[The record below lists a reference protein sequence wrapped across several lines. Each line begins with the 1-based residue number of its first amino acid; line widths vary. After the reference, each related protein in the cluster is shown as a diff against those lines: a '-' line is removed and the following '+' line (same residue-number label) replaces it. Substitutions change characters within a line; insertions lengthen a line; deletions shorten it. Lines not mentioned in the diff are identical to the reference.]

1 MPWHFVRRSPHHRKR
16 CAAFSSSGYPIPT
29 PLRNRRLGERVRGS
43 EERRTM
49 KRMLN
54 EASAFREEMIAGY
67 ASAYGRYLQR
77 VPVASGVMANGT
89 PAPGQVSVVVGGGSG
104 HYPAFYGLVGQ
115 GLASAAAIG
124 DIFTSPPGEQCYR
137 VAKAVDGG
145 AGILFTFGN
154 YSGDVM
160 NFGMAEGKLRAEGV
174 DARTVLVTD
183 DVLSA
188 SREEADRRRGI
199 AGGFFVFKSAGASA
213 ARGGRLDD
221 VEALTRHANA
231 RVRTAGV
238 AFAGCTVPGQD
249 QPLFSVAPGQME
261 IGLGIHGE
269 PGVRVA
275 EQMPSRQIAAMLVE
289 TLLAETP
296 QDSGSNVAV
305 LVNGLGGTKYEEMF
319 VFYNDVAALLDRSG
333 LVPYNPLIGE
343 FVTSLDMTG
352 MSLSLFWLDD
362 NLKSLLDATALSPA
376 FTSIGPDIARATE
389 STTSVIG
396 PAPAFTEAIST
407 SEENHIPGG
416 EFGEQARAA
425 LRQALATIEEME
437 SELGRLDAAAGD
449 GDHGAG
455 MVRGLR
461 AAVNAID
468 GFGGTARQTFRR
480 GGIAFQNTAGG
491 VSGALVGAW
500 LIAVGTGLPDQDEV
514 VDPPA
519 LARAFDEALATLQR
533 LGQAQ
538 PGDKTMIDTLAPFST
553 ALNEAVAIGQ
563 DISQSWAA
571 ALPAATAGMLSTID
585 MVSRRGRASRLGE
598 RSRGVQDAGATSIYH
613 VLHAFGAGFKG

>member
-1 MPWHFVRRSPHHRKR
+1 
-16 CAAFSSSGYPIPT
+16 
-29 PLRNRRLGERVRGS
+29 
-43 EERRTM
+43 M

-67 ASAYGRYLQR
+67 TSAYGRYLHR
-77 VPVASGVMANGT
+77 VPGTSGVMANGV
-89 PAPGQVSVVVGGGSG
+89 PAPGRVSVVVGGGSG

-124 DIFTSPPGEQCYR
+124 DIFTSPSGEQCYR
-137 VAKAVDGG
+137 VAKVVDGS
-145 AGILFTFGN
+145 AGILFSFGN

-160 NFGMAEGKLRAEGV
+160 NFGMAEARLRAEGV

-188 SREEADRRRGI
+188 SREEADQRRGI

-213 ARGGRLDD
+213 ARGDSLDD
-221 VEALTRHANA
+221 VEALTRHANS
-231 RVRTAGV
+231 RVRTAGIG
-238 AFAGCTVPGQD
+238 FAGCTVPGQD

-275 EQMPSRQIAAMLVE
+275 EQMPSREIAAMLVE
-289 TLLAETP
+289 TLIAETP
-296 QDSGSNVAV
+296 QGAGS
-305 LVNGLGGTKYEEMF
+305 
-319 VFYNDVAALLDRSG
+319 DVAALLDRSG
-333 LVPYNPLIGE
+333 LASYNPLIGE

-362 NLKSLLDATALSPA
+362 DLKSLLDANALSPA

-407 SEENHIPGG
+407 SEEDDIPGG

-480 GGIAFQNTAGG
+480 GGIAFQNAAGG
-491 VSGALVGAW
+491 ASGALVGAW
-500 LIAVGTGLPDQDEV
+500 LIAVGTGLPDQDEA

-571 ALPAATAGMLSTID
+571 ALPAAAAGMLSTID

>member
-1 MPWHFVRRSPHHRKR
+1 
-16 CAAFSSSGYPIPT
+16 
-29 PLRNRRLGERVRGS
+29 
-43 EERRTM
+43 M

-77 VPVASGVMANGT
+77 VPGASGVMANGT
-89 PAPGQVSVVVGGGSG
+89 PTPGRVSVVVGGGSG
-104 HYPAFYGLVGQ
+104 HYPAFYGLVGL
-115 GLASAAAIG
+115 GLASAAVIG
-124 DIFTSPPGEQCYR
+124 DIFTSPSGEQCYR

-145 AGILFTFGN
+145 AGILFSFGN

-160 NFGMAEGKLRAEGV
+160 NFGMAEARLRAEGV

-183 DVLSA
+183 DVFSA
-188 SREEADRRRGI
+188 SREEADCRRGI

-213 ARGGRLDD
+213 ARGDSLDV
-221 VEALTRHANA
+221 VEALTRHANS
-231 RVRTAGV
+231 RVRTVGI

-249 QPLFSVAPGQME
+249 QPLFSVALGQME

-275 EQMPSRQIAAMLVE
+275 EQMPSRDIAEMLVE
-289 TLLAETP
+289 TLMAEVP
-296 QDSGSNVAV
+296 QGAGSEVAV

-333 LVPYNPLIGE
+333 LAPYNPLVGE

-362 NLKSLLDATALSPA
+362 DLKSLLDASASSPA

-389 STTSVIG
+389 SATSVVG
-396 PAPAFTEAIST
+396 TATASTEAAVT
-407 SEENHIPGG
+407 SEDDGIPGG
-416 EFGEQARAA
+416 EFGARARAA

-461 AAVNAID
+461 AAVEAIE
-468 GFGGTARQTFRR
+468 GFDGTARQTFRR
-480 GGIAFQNTAGG
+480 GGIAFQNAAGG
-491 VSGALVGAW
+491 ASGALVGAW
-500 LIAVGTGLPDQDEV
+500 LIAIGTGLPDRDEA
-514 VDPPA
+514 VDAAAVA
-519 LARAFDEALATLQR
+519 LALDQALATLQR

-553 ALNEAVAIGQ
+553 ALNAAAASGQ
-563 DISQSWAA
+563 EISQAWAA
-571 ALPAATAGMLSTID
+571 ALPVAAAGMLSTID

-613 VLHAFGAGFKG
+613 VLHAFGTGFKG

>member
-1 MPWHFVRRSPHHRKR
+1 
-16 CAAFSSSGYPIPT
+16 
-29 PLRNRRLGERVRGS
+29 
-43 EERRTM
+43 M

-54 EASAFREEMIAGY
+54 QASAFREEMIAGY
-67 ASAYGRYLQR
+67 ASAYERYLRR
-77 VPVASGVMANGT
+77 VPGASGVMANGT
-89 PAPGQVSVVVGGGSG
+89 PAPGRVSVVVGGGSG

-115 GLASAAAIG
+115 GLASAAVIG
-124 DIFTSPPGEQCYR
+124 DIFTSPSGEQCYR
-137 VAKAVDGG
+137 VAKAVDAG

-160 NFGMAEGKLRAEGV
+160 NFGMAEARLCAEGV
-174 DARTVLVTD
+174 DVRTVLVTD

-188 SREEADRRRGI
+188 GPEEADRRRGI
-199 AGGFFVFKSAGASA
+199 AGGFYVFKIAGASA
-213 ARGGRLDD
+213 ARGDRLDD
-221 VEALTRHANA
+221 VEAFTRHANA

-275 EQMPSRQIAAMLVE
+275 EQMPTRDIAAMLVE

-296 QDSGSNVAV
+296 AGTGSDVAV

-319 VFYNDVAALLDRSG
+319 VFYNDVAALLDRAG
-333 LVPYNPLIGE
+333 LQAYNPLIGE

-362 NLKSLLDATALSPA
+362 DLKSLLDATASTPA
-376 FTSIGPDIARATE
+376 FTSIGPDVTQTSAPAARA
-389 STTSVIG
+389 
-396 PAPAFTEAIST
+396 PAPGIASMSAETVAVRDEDG
-407 SEENHIPGG
+407 IPGG
-416 EFGEQARAA
+416 EFGESARAA

-461 AAVNAID
+461 AAVEAIE
-468 GFGGTARQTFRR
+468 GFDGTARQTFRR
-480 GGIAFQNTAGG
+480 GGIAFQNAAGG
-491 VSGALVGAW
+491 ASGALVGAW
-500 LIAVGTGLPDQDEV
+500 LIAIGTGLPD
-514 VDPPA
+514 
-519 LARAFDEALATLQR
+519 RDEAVDTAAVARTLDQALTTLQR

-538 PGDKTMIDTLAPFST
+538 PGDKTMVDTLAPFCA
-553 ALNEAVAIGQ
+553 ALNDAAARGLGLS
-563 DISQSWAA
+563 DAWAA
-571 ALPAATAGMLSTID
+571 ALPAGAAGMLSTID

-613 VLHAFGAGFKG
+613 VLDAFSTGFKE

>member
-1 MPWHFVRRSPHHRKR
+1 
-16 CAAFSSSGYPIPT
+16 
-29 PLRNRRLGERVRGS
+29 
-43 EERRTM
+43 M
-49 KRMLN
+49 KRLLN

-67 ASAYGRYLQR
+67 AGAYGRYLQR
-77 VPVASGVMANGT
+77 VPGASGVMANGA
-89 PAPGQVSVVVGGGSG
+89 PAPGHVSVVVGGGSG

-160 NFGMAEGKLRAEGV
+160 NFGMAEARLRAEGV

-213 ARGGRLDD
+213 ARGDSLDD
-221 VEALTRHANA
+221 VEALTRHANS
-231 RVRTAGV
+231 RVRTAGI

-296 QDSGSNVAV
+296 QDAGSNVAV

-333 LVPYNPLIGE
+333 LSPYNPLIGE

-352 MSLSLFWLDD
+352 MSLSLLWLDD
-362 NLKSLLDATALSPA
+362 DLKTLLDATASSPA
-376 FTSIGPDIARATE
+376 FTSIGPDVAQATASSARA
-389 STTSVIG
+389 
-396 PAPAFTEAIST
+396 
-407 SEENHIPGG
+407 
-416 EFGEQARAA
+416 Q
-425 LRQALATIEEME
+425 
-437 SELGRLDAAAGD
+437 
-449 GDHGAG
+449 
-455 MVRGLR
+455 
-461 AAVNAID
+461 
-468 GFGGTARQTFRR
+468 
-480 GGIAFQNTAGG
+480 
-491 VSGALVGAW
+491 
-500 LIAVGTGLPDQDEV
+500 
-514 VDPPA
+514 
-519 LARAFDEALATLQR
+519 QR
-533 LGQAQ
+533 LGQTSHRGRRYVRGGRHPRRRSSARAPAPRCGRRWRRSRRWKASWGGSTPPPATATTARVWCADCAPRSKPSRASMGP
-538 PGDKTMIDTLAPFST
+538 PGRHS
-553 ALNEAVAIGQ
+553 G
-563 DISQSWAA
+563 AA
-571 ALPAATAGMLSTID
+571 ALPSRMRPAALPAHSSGP
-585 MVSRRGRASRLGE
+585 G
-598 RSRGVQDAGATSIYH
+598 
-613 VLHAFGAGFKG
+613 

>member
-1 MPWHFVRRSPHHRKR
+1 MAADPGDHFDGVVFDLDGVLVESEHLWEENWTQHAAANDYTWLATDTATVQGMSVPEWSGYMAERIGRGRPEEIAEAVIDGMIGALHGGRVDLLPGAPEMVAAAADRVPIAVASSAPRRLIDGGVGGNGSRTRISPRSSPARKFPAASR
-16 CAAFSSSGYPIPT
+16 RPTSIWRRLDRLVCRPQSCAAVEDSSNGIRAAAAAGMTVIAIPNSVYPPKAGRPGALCEDRPIARGGA
-29 PLRNRRLGERVRGS
+29 PLSHRAATRTEIQCGTDAGRNRVRGS
-43 EERRTM
+43 EEQRTM

-77 VPVASGVMANGT
+77 VPGASGVMANGT
-89 PAPGQVSVVVGGGSG
+89 PAPGRVSVVVGGGSG
-104 HYPAFYGLVGQ
+104 HYPAFYGLVGH

-124 DIFTSPPGEQCYR
+124 DIFTSPSGEQCYR

-160 NFGMAEGKLRAEGV
+160 NFGMAEGRLRAEGV

-213 ARGGRLDD
+213 ARGDSLDD
-221 VEALTRHANA
+221 VEALTRHANS
-231 RVRTAGV
+231 RVRTAGI

-275 EQMPSRQIAAMLVE
+275 EQMPAREIAAMLVE

-296 QDSGSNVAV
+296 EDAGSDVAV

-333 LVPYNPLIGE
+333 LSPYNPLIGE

-352 MSLSLFWLDD
+352 MSLSLLWLDD
-362 NLKSLLDATALSPA
+362 DLKSLLDATASSPA
-376 FTSIGPDIARATE
+376 FTSIGPDVAQATE
-389 STTSVIG
+389 SATS
-396 PAPAFTEAIST
+396 SDRD
-407 SEENHIPGG
+407 S
-416 EFGEQARAA
+416 
-425 LRQALATIEEME
+425 
-437 SELGRLDAAAGD
+437 
-449 GDHGAG
+449 
-455 MVRGLR
+455 
-461 AAVNAID
+461 D
-468 GFGGTARQTFRR
+468 GFHR
-480 GGIAFQNTAGG
+480 GGRHLRGG
-491 VSGALVGAW
+491 RH
-500 LIAVGTGLPDQDEV
+500 P
-514 VDPPA
+514 
-519 LARAFDEALATLQR
+519 
-533 LGQAQ
+533 
-538 PGDKTMIDTLAPFST
+538 
-553 ALNEAVAIGQ
+553 
-563 DISQSWAA
+563 
-571 ALPAATAGMLSTID
+571 
-585 MVSRRGRASRLGE
+585 RRRVR
-598 RSRGVQDAGATSIYH
+598 
-613 VLHAFGAGFKG
+613 

>member
-1 MPWHFVRRSPHHRKR
+1 
-16 CAAFSSSGYPIPT
+16 
-29 PLRNRRLGERVRGS
+29 
-43 EERRTM
+43 M

-54 EASAFREEMIAGY
+54 EASAFREEMISGY
-67 ASAYGRYLQR
+67 ASAYRRYLQR
-77 VPVASGVMANGT
+77 VPGASGVMANGT
-89 PAPGQVSVVVGGGSG
+89 PAPGRVSVVVGGGSG

-115 GLASAAAIG
+115 GLASGAAIG
-124 DIFTSPPGEQCYR
+124 DVFTSPPGEQCYR

-160 NFGMAEGKLRAEGV
+160 NFGMAEARLRAEGV

-188 SREEADRRRGI
+188 SLEEADRRRGI
-199 AGGFFVFKSAGASA
+199 AGGFYVFKSAGASA
-213 ARGGRLDD
+213 ARGDSLND
-221 VEALTRHANA
+221 VEALASHANG

-275 EQMPSRQIAAMLVE
+275 EQMPSQQIAAMLVE

-296 QDSGSNVAV
+296 AGAGSDVAV

-319 VFYNDVAALLDRSG
+319 VFYNDVASLLHRSG
-333 LVPYNPLIGE
+333 LSPYNPLIGE

-352 MSLSLFWLDD
+352 MSLSLFWLDAD
-362 NLKSLLDATALSPA
+362 LKALLDATASSPA
-376 FTSIGPDIARATE
+376 FTSIGPDVDQVTVSTASAPVAATA
-389 STTSVIG
+389 TTSS
-396 PAPAFTEAIST
+396 EAVST
-407 SEENHIPGG
+407 LEEDSIPGG
-416 EFGEQARAA
+416 KAGEDARAA
-425 LRQALATIEEME
+425 LRQALATMEEME
-437 SELGRLDAAAGD
+437 TELGRLDAAAGD

-461 AAVNAID
+461 AAVDAID
-468 GFGGTARQTFRR
+468 GFDGTARRTFTR
-480 GGIAFQNTAGG
+480 GGVAFQNAAGG
-491 VSGALVGAW
+491 ASGALVGAW
-500 LIAVGTGLPDQDEV
+500 LIAIGTGLPDRDEA
-514 VDPPA
+514 VDATA
-519 LARAFDEALATLQR
+519 LALALDQALATLQR

-538 PGDKTMIDTLAPFST
+538 LGDKTMIDTLAPFSA
-553 ALNEAVAIGQ
+553 ALKEAAASGAG
-563 DISQSWAA
+563 ISQSWAE
-571 ALPAATAGMLSTID
+571 ALPAAAAGMLSTID

-613 VLHAFGAGFKG
+613 VLCAFGAGFKD

>member
-1 MPWHFVRRSPHHRKR
+1 
-16 CAAFSSSGYPIPT
+16 
-29 PLRNRRLGERVRGS
+29 
-43 EERRTM
+43 M

-54 EASAFREEMIAGY
+54 EASAFREEMISGY

-77 VPVASGVMANGT
+77 VPGASGVMANGT
-89 PAPGQVSVVVGGGSG
+89 PTPGRVSVVVGGGSG
-104 HYPAFYGLVGQ
+104 HYPAFYGLVGL
-115 GLASAAAIG
+115 GLASAAVIG
-124 DIFTSPPGEQCYR
+124 DIFTSPSGEQCYR

-145 AGILFTFGN
+145 AGILFSFGN

-160 NFGMAEGKLRAEGV
+160 NFGMAEARLRAEGV

-183 DVLSA
+183 DVFSA
-188 SREEADRRRGI
+188 SREEADCRRGI

-213 ARGGRLDD
+213 ARGDSLDV
-221 VEALTRHANA
+221 VEALTRHANS
-231 RVRTAGV
+231 RVRTVGI

-249 QPLFSVAPGQME
+249 QPLFSVALGQME

-275 EQMPSRQIAAMLVE
+275 EQMPSRDIAEMLVE
-289 TLLAETP
+289 TLMAEVP
-296 QDSGSNVAV
+296 QGAGSEVAV

-333 LVPYNPLIGE
+333 LAPYNPLVGE

-362 NLKSLLDATALSPA
+362 DLKSLLDATASSPA

-389 STTSVIG
+389 SATSVVG
-396 PAPAFTEAIST
+396 TATASTEAAVT
-407 SEENHIPGG
+407 SEDDGIPGG
-416 EFGEQARAA
+416 EFGARARAA
-425 LRQALATIEEME
+425 LRQALATTEEME

-461 AAVNAID
+461 AAVEAIE
-468 GFGGTARQTFRR
+468 GFDGTARQTFRR
-480 GGIAFQNTAGG
+480 GGIAFQNAAGG
-491 VSGALVGAW
+491 ASGALVGAW
-500 LIAVGTGLPDQDEV
+500 LIAIGTGLPDRDEA
-514 VDPPA
+514 VDAAAVA
-519 LARAFDEALATLQR
+519 LALDQALATLQR

-553 ALNEAVAIGQ
+553 ALNAAAASGQ
-563 DISQSWAA
+563 EISQAWAA
-571 ALPAATAGMLSTID
+571 ALPVAAVGMLSTID

-613 VLHAFGAGFKG
+613 VLHAFGTGFKE

>member
-1 MPWHFVRRSPHHRKR
+1 
-16 CAAFSSSGYPIPT
+16 
-29 PLRNRRLGERVRGS
+29 
-43 EERRTM
+43 M
-49 KRMLN
+49 KRLLN

-77 VPVASGVMANGT
+77 VPGASGVMANGT
-89 PAPGQVSVVVGGGSG
+89 PSPGHVSVVVGGGSG

-160 NFGMAEGKLRAEGV
+160 NFGMAEERLRAEGV

-213 ARGGRLDD
+213 ARGDTLDD
-221 VEALTRHANA
+221 VEVLARHTNA
-231 RVRTAGV
+231 RVRTAGI
-238 AFAGCTVPGQD
+238 AFAGCTVPGQE

-296 QDSGSNVAV
+296 QDAGSDVAV

-319 VFYNDVAALLDRSG
+319 VFYNDVAALLDRAS
-333 LVPYNPLIGE
+333 LAPYSPLIGE

-352 MSLSLFWLDD
+352 MSLSLLWLDD
-362 NLKSLLDATALSPA
+362 DLKTLLDATASSSA
-376 FTSIGPDIARATE
+376 FTSIGPHVAQARAFSAQPTTAATE
-389 STTSVIG
+389 TTENL
-396 PAPAFTEAIST
+396 AP
-407 SEENHIPGG
+407 SEDDGIPGG
-416 EFGEQARAA
+416 TFGECARSA
-425 LRQALATIEEME
+425 LRLALTTIEEME
-437 SELGRLDAAAGD
+437 NELGRLDAAAGD

-461 AAVNAID
+461 AAVDAIE
-468 GFGGTARQTFRR
+468 GFDGTARQTFRR
-480 GGIAFQNTAGG
+480 GGIAFQNAAGG
-491 VSGALVGAW
+491 ASGALVGAW
-500 LIAVGTGLPDQDEV
+500 LIAFGTALPDRDEA
-514 VDPPA
+514 VDAAA
-519 LARAFDEALATLQR
+519 LALALDQALTNLQA

-538 PGDKTMIDTLAPFST
+538 PGDKTMVDTLAPFCA
-553 ALNEAVAIGQ
+553 ALDDAASRGLGIT
-563 DISQSWAA
+563 DAWAA
-571 ALPAATAGMLSTID
+571 ALPAGAAGMLSTID

-613 VLHAFGAGFKG
+613 VLHAFGAGFKNAGA

>member
-1 MPWHFVRRSPHHRKR
+1 
-16 CAAFSSSGYPIPT
+16 
-29 PLRNRRLGERVRGS
+29 
-43 EERRTM
+43 M

-67 ASAYGRYLQR
+67 ASAYGRYLKR
-77 VPVASGVMANGT
+77 VPGASGVMANGT
-89 PAPGQVSVVVGGGSG
+89 PVPGRVSVVVGGGSG

-137 VAKAVDGG
+137 VAKAVDAG

-160 NFGMAEGKLRAEGV
+160 NFGMAEARLRAEGV
-174 DARTVLVTD
+174 DVRTVLVTD

-188 SREEADRRRGI
+188 APEEADRRRGI
-199 AGGFFVFKSAGASA
+199 AGGFYVFKSAGASA
-213 ARGGRLDD
+213 ARGDSLHD

-238 AFAGCTVPGQD
+238 AFAGCTVPGQE
-249 QPLFSVAPGQME
+249 QPLFSVASDQME

-275 EQMPSRQIAAMLVE
+275 EQMPARDIAAMLVE
-289 TLLAETP
+289 TLLAEAPAET
-296 QDSGSNVAV
+296 GSDVAV

-319 VFYNDVAALLDRSG
+319 VFYHDVAALLDQAG
-333 LVPYNPLIGE
+333 LQAYNPLIGE

-362 NLKSLLDATALSPA
+362 DLKSLLDATASTPA
-376 FTSIGPDIARATE
+376 FTSIGPDVIQTTASVSSAPATAIA
-389 STTSVIG
+389 TTSAETAAVG
-396 PAPAFTEAIST
+396 DEDS
-407 SEENHIPGG
+407 IPGG
-416 EFGEQARAA
+416 AFGESARAA

-461 AAVNAID
+461 AAVEAID
-468 GFGGTARQTFRR
+468 GFDGTARQTFRR
-480 GGIAFQNTAGG
+480 GGIAFQNAAGG
-491 VSGALVGAW
+491 ASGALVGAW
-500 LIAVGTGLPDQDEV
+500 LIAIGRGLPDRDEA
-514 VDPPA
+514 VDATAVA
-519 LARAFDEALATLQR
+519 LALDQALAILQG

-538 PGDKTMIDTLAPFST
+538 PGDKTMVDTLAPFCA
-553 ALNEAVAIGQ
+553 ALSDAAARGLG
-563 DISQSWAA
+563 ISDAWAA
-571 ALPAATAGMLSTID
+571 ALPAGAAGMLSTID
-585 MVSRRGRASRLGE
+585 MVSRLGRASRLGE

-613 VLHAFGAGFKG
+613 VLHAFGTGFTE